1 MGALT
6 SAYATW
12 WWVSVDSRNRVGTG
26 THEQGGVLTD
36 PEPILHAAQRLGA
49 QRAEAFIVQSEET
62 PVRFEANRLKEIN
75 ARQTSGVA
83 LRVIV
88 NGRIGFASST
98 KPGDVSELVEAA
110 LETAPFGPEAHLDFP
125 RDGPAADV
133 DVYDPDVKVLPV
145 DEMIEVGQS
154 LIDAVR
160 AVEPELLCD
169 AYVRR
174 GDSTVTIANTN
185 GGMFTYRGTGYSAWL
200 NGTLIRGTDMLF
212 VGDGDASCRAQL
224 DLKAVEASVVSQLEN
239 SRRTTE
245 ARTAELPVVFTPL
258 GIASALIGPLT
269 IAFSGRMVHQ
279 GQSPLVGC
287 LGKAM
292 YDARLSLWDDATLPY
307 RPGSRPFDDEGVGSR
322 RNPLIEKGIVRSFLY
337 DLQTAGLAKAEST
350 GSAERSMAAQPSIS
364 TTSLV
369 IDEGEMS
376 FKEMVGSVKEG
387 LVVEELM
394 GAGQGNVMGGD
405 FSGNVLLGYKIEGGE
420 ITGRVK
426 DTMVAGNVHEA
437 LKRLVAIGSES
448 RWVGGSVRTPP
459 LFFES
464 LTVSAK

>member
-1 MGALT
+1 M
-6 SAYATW
+6 
-12 WWVSVDSRNRVGTG
+12 
-26 THEQGGVLTD
+26 TD
-36 PEPILHAAQRLGA
+36 TEAILHAAQRAGA
-49 QRAEAFIVQSEET
+49 QQAEVFAVQSGET

-88 NGRIGFASST
+88 DGRIGFASST
-98 KPGDVSELVEAA
+98 KPGDVSELVAA
-110 LETAPFGPEAHLDFP
+110 AMETAPFGPEAHLEFP
-125 RDGPAADV
+125 RDGEAPPV
-133 DVYDPDVKVLPV
+133 DVFDAAVESLPV
-145 DEMIEVGQS
+145 DDMIQAGQS

-174 GDSTVTIANTN
+174 GGSTVTIANTN
-185 GGMFTYRGTGYSAWL
+185 GGQVAYRGTGYSAWV

-224 DLKAVEASVVSQLEN
+224 DLKAVETSVISQLEN
-239 SRRTTE
+239 SRRMAE
-245 ARTAELPVVFTPL
+245 ARTAEWPVIFTPL
-258 GIASALIGPLT
+258 GVASALIGPLT
-269 IAFSGRMVHQ
+269 MAFSGRLVHQ
-279 GQSPLVGC
+279 GQSPLAGC

-292 YDARLSLWDDATLPY
+292 YDVRLSVSDDATLPY
-307 RPGSRPFDDEGVGSR
+307 RPGSRPLDDEGVASR
-322 RNPLIEKGIVRSFLY
+322 RNSLIEKGIVRGFLY
-337 DLQTAGLAKAEST
+337 DLQTAGLAKAAST
-350 GSAERSMAAQPSIS
+350 GSAERSLAAQPSIS
-364 TTSLV
+364 TSSVL
-369 IDEGEMS
+369 IDEGEMR
-376 FKEMVGSVKEG
+376 FQEMVRSVNEG

-405 FSGNVLLGYKIEGGE
+405 FSGNVLLGYKIENGE

-426 DTMVAGNVHEA
+426 DTMVAGNVHQA
-437 LKRLVAIGSES
+437 LGRRAAIGSES
-448 RWVGGSVRTPP
+448 RWVGGSVRTPA

>member
-1 MGALT
+1 
-6 SAYATW
+6 
-12 WWVSVDSRNRVGTG
+12 
-26 THEQGGVLTD
+26 LTD
-36 PEPILHAAQRLGA
+36 AEPILAVARRLGA
-49 QRAEAFIVQSEET
+49 QQAEVFAVETTET

-75 ARQTSGVA
+75 SRQTSGAA

-88 NGRIGFASST
+88 DGRIGFASST
-98 KPGDVSELVEAA
+98 KPGDVEQLATAA
-110 LETAPFGPEAHLDFP
+110 VETAPFGPEAHLDFP
-125 RDGPAADV
+125 LNTEAPAVEVFDEAVESLSV
-133 DVYDPDVKVLPV
+133 DQMV
-145 DEMIEVGQS
+145 EAGQS
-154 LIDAVR
+154 LIDAIR

-174 GDSTVTIANTN
+174 GGSKVTIANTN
-185 GGMFTYRGTGYSAWL
+185 GGTFTYRGTGYSVWV

-212 VGDGDASCRAQL
+212 VGDGDASCRAPL
-224 DLKAVEASVVSQLEN
+224 DLGAVEASVVSQLEN
-239 SRRTTE
+239 SRRTAG
-245 ARTAELPVVFTPL
+245 ARTAELPVIFTPL
-258 GIASALIGPLT
+258 GVASALLGPLT

-279 GQSPLVGC
+279 AQSPLVGC
-287 LGKAM
+287 LGKEM
-292 YDARLSLWDDATLPY
+292 YDVRLSVWDDATLPY
-307 RPGSRPFDDEGVGSR
+307 RPGSRPFDDEGVASR
-322 RNPLIEKGIVRSFLY
+322 RNTLIEKGIVRSFLY

-350 GSAERSMAAQPSIS
+350 GSAERSLAAQPSIS

-369 IDEGEMS
+369 IDDGEIE
-376 FKEMVGSVKEG
+376 FDEMVRSVKEG

-426 DTMVAGNVHEA
+426 DTIVAGNVHEA

-448 RWVGGSVRTPP
+448 RWVGGSVRTPA